1 MDIREL
7 IAEGIADFEA
17 GRYRRFDSA
26 QELSSFL
33 RSLAQ
38 EVIDEAS
45 NSKRGT
51 YTSGIPNE
59 TE

>member
-17 GRYRRFDSA
+17 GRYRSFDSA
-26 QELSSFL
+26 EELSSFL

-45 NSKRGT
+45 NSKRDT
-51 YTSGIPNE
+51 YTPDVPNK